1 MHSDATGRV
10 LFLLSLFAILSVS
23 NARSAPPAVFQL
35 DNQHL
40 TTVDGQVRFH
50 LGDDPDGKFGW
61 AQPECDDAS
70 WPLLRTSSNWAT
82 QGYPRYYG
90 FAWYRFKLIVPA
102 NETSF
107 AIGVPRILSS
117 YQIFADGE
125 RIGKFGDL
133 PPQPRIVNGYNQ
145 IFPLPS
151 NNSSQP
157 REISIAIRVWHTPTP
172 ASYLG
177 GGIGSP
183 PLAGNRELIS
193 NWKTSQ
199 NHEIFWE
206 LASSNILMLINM
218 LAAATGLLLY
228 FGRRNELEYLWFA
241 IYEFLTGADHLRG
254 DYRSF
259 YVTSWAGNYLLGMFL
274 STASWIFFLFFVTRI
289 LQARKDRLYWIAI
302 ASVTCIGLAT
312 FAHVLGIIPY
322 QFRYGIASIGMLPY
336 FGCILTLLYRGTR
349 RSIPDARLLLV
360 PVAICYASWSLL
372 LIYGTILVAGYPWI
386 TGYFRWFL
394 ELSSWPFPFS
404 VQDVADLLMLVS
416 IVAILPM
423 RFARTRRDE
432 QRFVSELE
440 AAASVQQILVPTET
454 PSIPGFHIQSVYR
467 PYGQVGGDFFQII
480 PLVKG
485 GTLIVIGDVSGKGMP
500 AAMTVSLLVGAVLTL
515 AHYTQSPGEILVA
528 MNQRMFS
535 RSNGGFT
542 TCLVLRIDSDGS
554 LIAANAG
561 HIPPYLNGY
570 ELPVETSLPLG
581 LSDQSAYAET
591 TLNLAPYT
599 QITLLTDG
607 VVEAQ
612 NPSGELFGF
621 DRTASISTQ
630 PAESIAHAAQQFG
643 QEDDITVVTLSL
655 VPVEIAE

>member
-1 MHSDATGRV
+1 MHSDATGRA
-10 LFLLSLFAILSVS
+10 LFLLFLFAVLSVS

-40 TTVDGQVRFH
+40 ITVNGQVRFH
-50 LGDDPDGKFGW
+50 LGDDPDGKLGW

-107 AIGVPRILSS
+107 ALGVPRILSS

-125 RIGKFGDL
+125 RIGQFGDL
-133 PPQPRIVNGYNQ
+133 PPQPRILNGYNQ

-151 NNSSQP
+151 NYSLQP

-193 NWKTSQ
+193 DWKTAQ
-199 NHEIFWE
+199 NHAMFWE

-228 FGRRNELEYLWFA
+228 LRRRNELEYLWFA

-259 YVTSWAGNYLLGMFL
+259 YVTSWTGNYLLGMFL

-302 ASVTCIGLAT
+302 ASVTFIGLAT
-312 FAHVLGIIPY
+312 FAHVLGLIPY
-322 QFRYGIASIGMLPY
+322 QLRYGIASIGMLPY
-336 FGCILTLLYRGTR
+336 FGCVLTLLYRGTR
-349 RSIPDARLLLV
+349 RAIPDARLLLV

-394 ELSSWPFPFS
+394 QLSSWPFPFS

-440 AAASVQQILVPTET
+440 AAASVQQILVPAKT

-528 MNQRMFS
+528 LNQRMFS

-542 TCLVLRIDSDGS
+542 TCLILRIDSDGS

-581 LSDQSAYAET
+581 LSYQSAYAET

-612 NPSGELFGF
+612 SPSGELFGF
-621 DRTASISTQ
+621 DRTASISNQ
-630 PAESIAHAAQQFG
+630 SAESIARAVQQFG
-643 QEDDITVVTLSL
+643 QEDDITVVTLSR
-655 VPVEIAE
+655 VPVEIAK